1 MPGTAFTD
9 LKISSSRVAP
19 SWLPKL
25 LSVIRI
31 TVGFLF
37 LEHGLATAFGVF
49 EGRPDHNFAKLHAWA
64 GPIETTGAILL
75 ILGLFT
81 RTTGFILA
89 GEMAVAYFSSRLRW
103 QTPGIVLLPLPNG
116 GEEAVLNSF
125 FFLWLTTAGGGPW
138 SLDALIAKWRQ
149 KKPVLAVSDIQDRVR
164 T

>member
-1 MPGTAFTD
+1 MG
-9 LKISSSRVAP
+9 L
-19 SWLPKL
+19 
-25 LSVIRI
+25 
-31 TVGFLF
+31 LF
-37 LEHGLATAFGVF
+37 LEHGLATGFGIF

-81 RTTGFILA
+81 RATGFILA

-125 FFLWLTTAGGGPW
+125 FFLWLMTAGGGPW
-138 SLDALIAKWRQ
+138 GLDALIAKSRQ
-149 KKPVLAVSDIQDRVR
+149 KKTDLPVAEIADGVR